1 MKITVL
7 LFGVVTDII
16 DSQNNTIKMDISEKT
31 TLKDFRDLLLVKHPK
46 LTAFPD
52 FTIAVN
58 EAYEKEDFVILNN
71 DVIAIIPPV
80 SGG

>member
-7 LFGVVTDII
+7 LFGVITDII
-16 DSQNNTIKMDISEKT
+16 DSQNNTIEMNLSEKT
-31 TLKDFRDLLLVKHPK
+31 TLKIFKDLLLTKYPK

-58 EAYEKEDFVILNN
+58 ETYEKEDFVILNN

>member
-31 TLKDFRDLLLVKHPK
+31 TLKDFKDLLLAKHPK
-46 LTAFPD
+46 LNAFPD

-58 EAYEKEDFVILNN
+58 ETYEKDNFVILNN